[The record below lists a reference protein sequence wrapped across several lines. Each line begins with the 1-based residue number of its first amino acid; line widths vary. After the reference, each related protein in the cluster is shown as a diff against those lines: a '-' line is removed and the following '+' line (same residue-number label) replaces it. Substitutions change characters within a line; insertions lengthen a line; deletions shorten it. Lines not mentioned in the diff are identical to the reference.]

1 MNDVID
7 LNEID
12 TECPRLSTCVPKFF
26 CERFRGRTVF
36 DQIVRILILILIF
49 TFIKC
54 EIFLAMSSNKW

>member
-36 DQIVRILILILIF
+36 DQIVRILSIKFIF
-49 TFIKC
+49 TSKI
-54 EIFLAMSSNKW
+54 